1 MALAGGHCV
10 LGLPVPGGVEL
21 EEHPESEQDVHGELG
36 LHDEEV
42 GGGNQLG
49 HELPQ
54 SGGSV
59 QGDARIHDAAGHH
72 VLVTASPAPAEQ
84 TGKVAGLQ
92 QVQLV
97 ELPRL
102 AQSLDHD
109 EPVMTDT
116 ADFDGD
122 SALATLASVATA
134 TSLDASVVS
143 QAGGLGGKIDGA
155 GLKKNK
161 RKVTF
166 CKENKYKENEDC
178 ECIYF

>member
-1 MALAGGHCV
+1 MEPGGPLQQQ
-10 LGLPVPGGVEL
+10 LGILDLPVPGGVEL

-54 SGGSV
+54 SGGVEAV
-59 QGDARIHDAAGHH
+59 QGDARIHDADG
-72 VLVTASPAPAEQ
+72 PAPAEQ
-84 TGKVAGLQ
+84 TGKVGGLQ

-102 AQSLDHD
+102 AQSLDHCDHD

-134 TSLDASVVS
+134 TSLDASV
-143 QAGGLGGKIDGA
+143 GA

-166 CKENKYKENEDC
+166 DC
-178 ECIYF
+178 E